1 MNLLNK
7 MGFWDNIGTLFDV
20 IPKIIY
26 YLYACL
32 ASGVDALQAL
42 VRKLAG
48 LDSYWSATAAG
59 GSNSLVTGRDPLSE
73 FVYGILGV
81 GPSASVYKALNT
93 VFWSLAIFGLIM
105 LVVSTMIAIIKSHY
119 KEDTAATSPWKY
131 IYTAIKAILT
141 FVAIPVVVVIGMQL
155 STFALNTLD
164 RIIAGSAGEG
174 AITGIYG
181 GDVATRLEYD
191 DETNTY
197 AHYDFFGARD
207 FTTSTPFSGMLFKAA
222 GYNANR
228 MRTGSYS
235 VNDLKSLT
243 NSIFGQTS
251 DQSTEYAAYQVD
263 YAFSNCLMFK
273 KENRPKYQQWVK
285 ELSNFVNVKL
295 LDVFQL
301 DNIEGFSKWDVSVV
315 WLFYDLWHFNFI
327 VGFAGVTTC
336 FGVMVSIVFGLLT
349 RLIKGAALF
358 LIFPALLGI
367 APMDNFKAFQ
377 SWGTQFMQLVL
388 MVFGAILGMNLLL
401 LVLPYIQNIS
411 FFNPNVLPLNVLNA
425 IMDVVILIVGLQMAK
440 DFINIVNG
448 FVGGADAV
456 AAGEGAKDGAWKA
469 MVSGAKT
476 AVGAGKVGVGVI
488 AAGTKGAVG
497 IGKGIKHAVDR
508 RKNPG
513 IGGQIATENTEVR
526 RRKTD
531 LDTAQR
537 NLTNAQ
543 ERQRSAQQDI
553 NDFENAQRV
562 LDDLDAGGAREARQI
577 QAYRRAHSSETVGM
591 SDADVSAKARAEA
604 TNIQASIDKPLA
616 DAKLIASTTD
626 ISAAQAQIDTLS
638 GEGAG
643 SIQEAQKAR
652 SETIK
657 RAERMGYEVKGDRSG
672 VVKKSIWGKFAEETG
687 AYDEDGNMLDK
698 DGKVTTDTSKQAKK
712 RQEGTGIRGGVQRA
726 GEDIAGFGKNFG
738 KKFMESVSW
747 SSIGKNIADGFA
759 KSANAGFQS
768 AGIDKLTK
776 DLIDVAKTT
785 KQTTFKKSEAYEG
798 KEGDKLTKQ
807 VAQEQKQRDE
817 KMQEL
822 LEKIAEN
829 TTPKSDGSSR

>member
-7 MGFWDNIGTLFDV
+7 MGFWDKVGTIFDV
-20 IPKIIY
+20 IPKVIY
-26 YLYACL
+26 YLYAAL

-48 LDSYWSATAAG
+48 LDSYWTATAAG
-59 GSNSLVTGRDPLSE
+59 GANAVVQSRDPLSE

-81 GPSASVYKALNT
+81 GQSASVYKALNT

-119 KEDTAATSPWKY
+119 NEDTGATSPWKY

-141 FVAIPVVVVIGMQL
+141 FVVIPVVVVLGMQL
-155 STFALNTLD
+155 STFALDTLD
-164 RIIAGSAGEG
+164 RIIAGSAEEG

-181 GDVATRLEYD
+181 GDVATKLEH
-191 DETNTY
+191 DENTNTY

-207 FTTSTPFSGMLFKAA
+207 YTTSTPFSGMLFKAA

-228 MRTGSYS
+228 IRTGTYS
-235 VNDLKSLT
+235 VGDLKNLT
-243 NSIFGQTS
+243 SSIFGQTS
-251 DQSTEYAAYQVD
+251 DQSTDYAAYQVD

-273 KENRPKYQQWVK
+273 DENKPEYQTWVQ
-285 ELSNFVNVKL
+285 ELDGVPVALMDIWKL
-295 LDVFQL
+295 NKVS
-301 DNIEGFSKWDVSVV
+301 GFSKWDVSVV
-315 WLFYDLWHFNFI
+315 WLFYDLWRFNFI

-336 FGVMVSIVFGLLT
+336 FGILVSIVFGLLT

-358 LIFPALLGI
+358 LVFPALLGI
-367 APMDNFKAFQ
+367 APMDNFKAFK
-377 SWGTQFMQLVL
+377 SWGTQFMQLIL

-411 FFNPNVLPLNVLNA
+411 FFDPNNLALNVLNA

-448 FVGGADAV
+448 FVGGSDAV

-469 MVSGAKT
+469 MASGTKT

-488 AAGTKGAVG
+488 AGGVKGAVG

-553 NDFENAQRV
+553 NDFENAQKV
-562 LDDLDAGGAREARQI
+562 LDDLNAGGTREARQI

-626 ISAAQAQIDTLS
+626 ISAAQLQIDTLS
-638 GEGAG
+638 GEGTG

-657 RAERMGYEVKGDRSG
+657 RAERMGYEIKGDRSG
-672 VVKKSIWGKFAEETG
+672 VVKKSVWGKFAEETG
-687 AYDEDGNMLDK
+687 VYDEDGNMLDK
-698 DGKVTTDTSKQAKK
+698 DGKVTTDPSKQAKK

-726 GEDIAGFGKNFG
+726 GEDIAGWGKNFG

-822 LEKIAEN
+822 LEKIVEN
-829 TTPKSDGSSR
+829 TTPRSGGTT

>member
-7 MGFWDNIGTLFDV
+7 MGFWDKVGTIFDV
-20 IPKIIY
+20 IPKVIY
-26 YLYACL
+26 YLYAAL

-48 LDSYWSATAAG
+48 LDSYWTATAAG
-59 GSNSLVTGRDPLSE
+59 GANAVVQSRDPLSE

-81 GPSASVYKALNT
+81 GQSASVYKALNT

-119 KEDTAATSPWKY
+119 NEDTGATSPWKY
-131 IYTAIKAILT
+131 IYTAIKASLT
-141 FVAIPVVVVIGMQL
+141 FVVIPVVVVLGMQL
-155 STFALNTLD
+155 STFALDTLD
-164 RIIAGSAGEG
+164 RIIAGSAEEG

-181 GDVATRLEYD
+181 GDVATKLEH
-191 DETNTY
+191 DENTNTY

-207 FTTSTPFSGMLFKAA
+207 YTTSTPFSGMLFKAA

-228 MRTGSYS
+228 IRTGTYS
-235 VNDLKSLT
+235 VGDLKNLT
-243 NSIFGQTS
+243 SSIFGQTS
-251 DQSTEYAAYQVD
+251 DQSTDYAAYQVD

-273 KENRPKYQQWVK
+273 DENKPEYQTWVQ
-285 ELSNFVNVKL
+285 ELDGVPVALMDIWKL
-295 LDVFQL
+295 NKVS
-301 DNIEGFSKWDVSVV
+301 GFSKWDVSVV
-315 WLFYDLWHFNFI
+315 WLFYDLWRFNFI

-336 FGVMVSIVFGLLT
+336 FGILVSIVFGLLT

-358 LIFPALLGI
+358 LVFPALLGI
-367 APMDNFKAFQ
+367 APMDNFKAFK
-377 SWGTQFMQLVL
+377 SWGTQFMQLIL

-411 FFNPNVLPLNVLNA
+411 FFDPNNLALNVLNA

-448 FVGGADAV
+448 FVGGSDAV

-469 MVSGAKT
+469 MASGTKT

-488 AAGTKGAVG
+488 AGGVKGAVG

-553 NDFENAQRV
+553 NDFENAQKV
-562 LDDLDAGGAREARQI
+562 LDDLNAGGTREARQI

-626 ISAAQAQIDTLS
+626 ISAAQLQIDTLS
-638 GEGAG
+638 GEGTG

-657 RAERMGYEVKGDRSG
+657 RAERMGYEIKGDRSG
-672 VVKKSIWGKFAEETG
+672 VVKKSVWGKFAEETG
-687 AYDEDGNMLDK
+687 VYDEDGNMLDK
-698 DGKVTTDTSKQAKK
+698 DGKVTTDPSKQAKK

-726 GEDIAGFGKNFG
+726 GEDIAGWGKNFG

-822 LEKIAEN
+822 LEKIVEN
-829 TTPKSDGSSR
+829 TTPRSGGTT